1 MDSDESETTCL
12 SEEEKIFSDY
22 LRNEDEAVLEQIAI
36 GIINEIII

>member
-22 LRNEDEAVLEQIAI
+22 LRNEDEAVLEQIAN
-36 GIINEIII
+36 GFIN